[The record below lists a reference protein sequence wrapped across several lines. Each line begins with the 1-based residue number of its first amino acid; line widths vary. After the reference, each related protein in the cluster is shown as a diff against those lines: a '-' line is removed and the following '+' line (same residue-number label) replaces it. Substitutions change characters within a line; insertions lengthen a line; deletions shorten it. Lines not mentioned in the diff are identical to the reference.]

1 MRVPVAVWQPCE
13 LLYTLLLTYSTPSC
27 RTNYLKSY
35 VIEHAV
41 ACSTEEIRRAVKLNG
56 VVDGTLNILPVV
68 QSQRISAIDAMIT
81 AISPVQTTYKNSKF
95 KLFFTLV

>member
-27 RTNYLKSY
+27 RTYLKSY